1 MKVII
6 IITVNIIYE
15 CMVANISAIW
25 QQAARTTHKLSSPSY
40 SASLVKK
47 KYIYKKWEG
56 GGGEEYN
63 SKKPKDGKFVTSAVQ
78 STNSELH
85 NRSLGKMGV
94 AAPEHE

>member
-1 MKVII
+1 
-6 IITVNIIYE
+6 
-15 CMVANISAIW
+15 MVANTSAIW
-25 QQAARTTHKLSSPSY
+25 QQAARTTNKLSSPSY
-40 SASLVKK
+40 SASVVKK
-47 KYIYKKWEG
+47 KKKKRQG